1 MQKNKGKKIIVIK
14 NLLYSVSANII
25 SMLVSAVLLILLPN
39 LLGETE
45 YGYWQLYLF
54 YTSYVGFFHFG
65 IVDGIYLRIGGEEYN
80 KLDRNL
86 YASQFCVLTFF
97 EIILATVIAI
107 FASIYIP
114 NVNKIHVIV
123 LTCICMVI
131 YIANNYM
138 TYILQATNRIKPYA
152 IVVMAEK
159 MVFALYVGVCWVC
172 KVKSFEVIAIGDI
185 WGKVFAMAIA
195 LIYCK
200 NIIFCRIL
208 SLKQTLSEMLV
219 NLSIGSK
226 LVLANVASMLI
237 TGIVRLAIEN
247 YWSIEVF
254 GKISLAMSISNM
266 LMVFVNAVSVVVFP
280 MLKRMEEEKLGETYE
295 KIRDFLMIVLLGTL
309 IFYYPAKVILIML
322 LPAYAESMRYMALMF
337 PVCVFDCKIS
347 LLANTYLKA
356 LRKEKDIL
364 LINLFS
370 VLISVITTII
380 TVYVIHSLEL
390 AVVSIVVILA
400 IKCGIAEMLLAKNM
414 KISVYKDMLIEIV
427 FVAAFIVTSWYLNNW
442 IATIIYGG
450 MYIIY
455 LFWKKDKA
463 LGAFIGEELQK
474 KSDI

>member
-1 MQKNKGKKIIVIK
+1 MNLITKRVHMNRCNGREVKQLTLDRDFNVPDARPDALQIMKEQGEVQIEEVHMMEGKASVKG
-14 NLLYSVSANII
+14 LLHFQILYASDGDIPVSEMTGTIPFEET
-25 SMLVSAVLLILLPN
+25 ILLPQAKAEDEISVQAEIGDLKSELIN
-39 LLGETE
+39 SRKLGM
-45 YGYWQLYLF
+45 
-54 YTSYVGFFHFG
+54 
-65 IVDGIYLRIGGEEYN
+65 
-80 KLDRNL
+80 K
-86 YASQFCVLTFF
+86 
-97 EIILATVIAI
+97 
-107 FASIYIP
+107 
-114 NVNKIHVIV
+114 
-123 LTCICMVI
+123 
-131 YIANNYM
+131 
-138 TYILQATNRIKPYA
+138 A
-152 IVVMAEK
+152 IVVLNVTAGSVCDGEGAIDIEGGEDIYTKKRTAEVSYLIFSK
-159 MVFALYVGVCWVC
+159 KDTLRVRDEWKIPGT
-172 KVKSFEVIAIGDI
+172 KD
-185 WGKVFAMAIA
+185 AMQ
-195 LIYCK
+195 
-200 NIIFCRIL
+200 RIL
-208 SLKQTLSEMLV
+208 YSDV
-219 NLSIGSK
+219 CIGE
-226 LVLANVASMLI
+226 LN
-237 TGIVRLAIEN
+237 T
-247 YWSIEVF
+247 
-254 GKISLAMSISNM
+254 
-266 LMVFVNAVSVVVFP
+266 
-280 MLKRMEEEKLGETYE
+280 RMEEEKLGETYE

-309 IFYYPAKVILIML
+309 IFYYPAKVILTML